1 MTARKR
7 DLRQRALA
15 RIRARL
21 EAHGWPRLEMSAILT
36 VTAGAGFL
44 LSVALLHLGLT
55 PMWARYPLAVLF
67 GYAVFL
73 LGLKIWIVL
82 RREGGDLPLDAGA
95 DWLDLPSGGGD
106 VPAPHFGGGGGFEGG
121 GAGGSWGGE
130 PQVMVVRP
138 DGGGVAHAG
147 ASHAGASH
155 AGGGGG
161 HTGATHAG
169 GGDGGGFDIGFDLDD
184 GCAVIFLVAAVLA
197 AALSSVYVVWV
208 APAFMAELLLDG
220 ALVGGLYRR
229 ARQLERRDWL
239 VDALRRTLL
248 PLFLTTLLFLVAGAL
263 MQHAAPGATSIGDFV
278 AHLAR

>member
-7 DLRQRALA
+7 DLRERALA

-21 EAHGWPRLEMSAILT
+21 EAHGWPRLEMSAILA

-73 LGLKIWIVL
+73 LGLKIWIAL
-82 RREGGDLPLDAGA
+82 RRGGGDGIPDGLLDG
-95 DWLDLPSGGGD
+95 LDIPSGGGGGGGGAL
-106 VPAPHFGGGGGFEGG
+106 PAPEFGGGGGFEGG
-121 GAGGSWGGE
+121 GIGRSWGGGG
-130 PQVMVVRP
+130 PQVANVQP
-138 DGGGVAHAG
+138 
-147 ASHAGASH
+147 ASPG
-155 AGGGGG
+155 
-161 HTGATHAG
+161 GATHAPTVSHTTGGHGGAHG
-169 GGDGGGFDIGFDLDD
+169 GGHGLDFDVGLDLDD
-184 GCAVIFLVAAVLA
+184 GCAVVFLAAAVLA
-197 AALSSVYVVWV
+197 AGLSSLYVVYV

-229 ARQLERRDWL
+229 ARQIERRDWV
-239 VDALRRTLL
+239 VDALQRTLF

-263 MQHAAPGATSIGDFV
+263 MQHAAPEATSIGGFF